1 MNLLHWGSEL
11 VLPVQLEGFLEVFL
25 NLEKKVSSSL
35 GSVLTSHFLVM
46 YDIWGERRLGCLQR
60 GYGTQM
66 GRNSSLKPVL
76 SSTSCEK
83 KLQSF

>member
-35 GSVLTSHFLVM
+35 GSVLTSRFLVM
-46 YDIWGERRLGCLQR
+46 YEI
-60 GYGTQM
+60 
-66 GRNSSLKPVL
+66 
-76 SSTSCEK
+76 
-83 KLQSF
+83 